1 MDEEAGY
8 TEMTELSTFP
18 KHTSQVFLI
27 QGDDTVSETYIAMGE
42 FSKRESPIG
51 VPNCPK
57 PNTPKGQCQNGP
69 ITYKKASK
77 EEDTNCLQYE
87 NVSVP
92 NTTLARSDA
101 SHTRAIQENN
111 LTLCKRLEISRRKM
125 RCFEFTCYAVG
136 AVYKEAEQNALIEAI
151 SSFFAIGILAAG
163 FIFLDGCKACT
174 LIPVMLVC
182 SGIMDSIASIISLGI
197 IFKNNNRKCLCW
209 RDATRAIR
217 SLMLVVHAYGLV
229 LVYEVMHPEETDKS
243 SAKYCNAYLYWLGFV
258 YFHTFVLTSVATLVA
273 MIIVPFFYLF
283 KKNKYVFNQNIDV
296 E

>member
-1 MDEEAGY
+1 
-8 TEMTELSTFP
+8 
-18 KHTSQVFLI
+18 
-27 QGDDTVSETYIAMGE
+27 
-42 FSKRESPIG
+42 
-51 VPNCPK
+51 
-57 PNTPKGQCQNGP
+57 
-69 ITYKKASK
+69 
-77 EEDTNCLQYE
+77 
-87 NVSVP
+87 
-92 NTTLARSDA
+92 
-101 SHTRAIQENN
+101 
-111 LTLCKRLEISRRKM
+111 
-125 RCFEFTCYAVG
+125 
-136 AVYKEAEQNALIEAI
+136 
-151 SSFFAIGILAAG
+151 
-163 FIFLDGCKACT
+163 
-174 LIPVMLVC
+174 MLVC

>member
-77 EEDTNCLQYE
+77 EEDMNCLQYE

-101 SHTRAIQENN
+101 SHTRAIQGLPQNVLMTSDEEYMDCFYYETLTTPSTSHGKHESKHSSSVINNQQTENN

-163 FIFLDGCKACT
+163 
-174 LIPVMLVC
+174 
-182 SGIMDSIASIISLGI
+182 
-197 IFKNNNRKCLCW
+197 
-209 RDATRAIR
+209 
-217 SLMLVVHAYGLV
+217 LV

-243 SAKYCNAYLYWLGFV
+243 SANQMVSFNLVDGAVEPHHLAQCLDLSDGLDGVFFHLDLPVHVNKQTDLPAYLRQLALERIGED
-258 YFHTFVLTSVATLVA
+258 SG
-273 MIIVPFFYLF
+273 
-283 KKNKYVFNQNIDV
+283 
-296 E
+296 